1 MHCAPTM
8 FAGMFMF
15 EREIKFFTVPGPSL
29 SRLYRFAGKD
39 EAQMVFEGFVRWW
52 GQKVLGRFRLSP

>member
-39 EAQMVFEGFVRWW
+39 EAQMVRKMVGSKSFGAF
-52 GQKVLGRFRLSP
+52 